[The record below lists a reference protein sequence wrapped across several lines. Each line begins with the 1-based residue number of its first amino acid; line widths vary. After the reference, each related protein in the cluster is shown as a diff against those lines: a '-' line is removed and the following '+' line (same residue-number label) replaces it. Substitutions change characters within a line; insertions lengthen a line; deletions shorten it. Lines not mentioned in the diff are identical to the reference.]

1 MLSTA
6 TFSLLHPGDSSARVL
21 SHCLSIF
28 LARLPQPGSLP
39 VCGDGAFGMWF
50 LRKCLSMVG
59 VGASQRP
66 KAAGGLCCQ
75 LRVHR
80 ASPPWRRPHTAAG
93 GGTPSHHCPALAR
106 RHRPLHLADAGAELV
121 SSLPVN
127 ESSQLSPGS
136 FPGLVFCHLNEWQRR
151 SPGSTRGDASESS
164 SPGSRG
170 DPPTS
175 SRDPWAWLSCLRT
188 AAWMCRDEQS
198 GCTDDGE
205 QAEAPA
211 GGEGRAGSLTRQ
223 NLELLPSAAVCT
235 QEAVTSGL
243 LLKLVFLS
251 ERKLFDCCGKTRAY
265 LGLCS
270 AKHLAEGCGSDHART
285 GVVVSGRNKHKD
297 T

>member
-1 MLSTA
+1 MVSSEVLEHGGRGSIPTAKGGWWALLPAARPQSQPSLAKASHRSGRGDALPPLSC
-6 TFSLLHPGDSSARVL
+6 PCSS
-21 SHCLSIF
+21 
-28 LARLPQPGSLP
+28 PQAP
-39 VCGDGAFGMWF
+39 
-50 LRKCLSMVG
+50 
-59 VGASQRP
+59 AS
-66 KAAGGLCCQ
+66 
-75 LRVHR
+75 
-80 ASPPWRRPHTAAG
+80 
-93 GGTPSHHCPALAR
+93 
-106 RHRPLHLADAGAELV
+106 ADAGAELV